1 MQVWLMDCEV
11 QSSSVGVVLPI
22 RQTQTIGQ
30 EQRLFPPQTWSRDVA
45 KRLESV
51 FFRRNVQPEAAD
63 AVAVV
68 LQRLLAPLAQGNQQT
83 LQEVFSKPNDA
94 AVWLKTIA
102 TTLEALTVH
111 LPRSSQQMSG
121 SACRKSP
128 VSTVV
133 SMWCPTNPTD
143 LRSADGLGR

>member
-1 MQVWLMDCEV
+1 M
-11 QSSSVGVVLPI
+11 
-22 RQTQTIGQ
+22 
-30 EQRLFPPQTWSRDVA
+30 
-45 KRLESV
+45 
-51 FFRRNVQPEAAD
+51 QPEAAD

-83 LQEVFSKPNDA
+83 LQEAFSKPNDA

-111 LPRSSQQMSG
+111 LPYSSQQMSG
-121 SACRKSP
+121 SADRKSL

-133 SMWCPTNPTD
+133 SALQMSKAAD
-143 LRSADGLGR
+143 LRPAAELGR

>member
-1 MQVWLMDCEV
+1 MLQNVWKVCE
-11 QSSSVGVVLPI
+11 SGPL
-22 RQTQTIGQ
+22 R
-30 EQRLFPPQTWSRDVA
+30 
-45 KRLESV
+45 V

-68 LQRLLAPLAQGNQQT
+68 LQRLLAPLAQGNEQT
-83 LQEVFSKPNDA
+83 LQEAFSKPNDA

-111 LPRSSQQMSG
+111 LPYSSQQMSG
-121 SACRKSP
+121 SARKSL

-133 SMWCPTNPTD
+133 SMCRCQKPAD
-143 LRSADGLGR
+143 LRPAHGLGR

>member
-1 MQVWLMDCEV
+1 MKYSLLLLGLSCP
-11 QSSSVGVVLPI
+11 SAKPKLSARNNTFSHPKHGVVML
-22 RQTQTIGQ
+22 QNVWKV
-30 EQRLFPPQTWSRDVA
+30 F
-45 KRLESV
+45 

-111 LPRSSQQMSG
+111 LPHSSQQMSG

-133 SMWCPTNPTD
+133 SM
-143 LRSADGLGR
+143 